1 MEVSLPIRVL
11 PDEVS
16 SAIAAG
22 EVIERPASVVRE
34 LVENSLDAG
43 ASEVS
48 IRVEGGGRGLI
59 EVIDDGEGIPKDEV
73 ILAVARYAT
82 SKLKNTHDLQ
92 SIQTLGFRGEALA
105 SIGAVTRMEIETRS
119 QDEPIGT
126 RLCVEG
132 GKVGPPSAIGI
143 SPGTM
148 VRVKDLFFN
157 VPARREFL
165 KSERT
170 ERQKI
175 SEFVSRYAMAYAQI
189 QFSLELEGKQRFQST
204 GSGNIR
210 ETLAKV
216 FGSEKA
222 ASFLQIQTMEHSRIN
237 IHGYVSPPEVNRGT
251 RRELTFF
258 VNGRWVRE
266 ASLNAAVLQAYH
278 GLLMVGRF
286 PMAVIFLEIS
296 PSDVDVNVHPG
307 KTEVRFREPELIFS
321 VLQRAVRAALIGQ
334 SPVPGVEF
342 GGRWGSQL
350 DREIRVN
357 PDWQLSNDPAVQEM
371 ESRARLQPALA
382 GSSVPLLR
390 AVGQVGASYLVAEGP
405 DGLYL
410 VDQHAAHERILFDEM
425 MLAHEQGNIESQ
437 RLLEPLTVEFQPG
450 SSTVV
455 DENMSILGELGFEIE
470 PFGENVFRLR
480 AVPAL
485 LGIRD
490 PERLLRSAVED
501 FEEDE
506 APMRDE
512 HEARI
517 AARVCKRA
525 AIKSGQVL
533 SLEEQQK
540 LLRDLEQCS
549 VPRSCPHGR
558 PTMIHLSVD
567 ALERQFG
574 RRG

>member
-1 MEVSLPIRVL
+1 MPIRIL

-59 EVIDDGEGIPKDEV
+59 EVIDDGEGIPTDEV

-82 SKLKNTHDLQ
+82 SKLKNAQDLQ

-105 SIGAVTRMEIETRS
+105 SIGAVTRLEIETRS

-126 RLCVEG
+126 RLRVEG
-132 GKVGPPSAIGI
+132 GKVGTPSSIGI

-222 ASFLQIQTMEHSRIN
+222 ASFLQIKTMENSRIN

-258 VNGRWVRE
+258 VNGRWVRD

-307 KTEVRFREPELIFS
+307 KTEVRFREPDQIFS

-342 GGRWGSQL
+342 GGRWGSQS
-350 DREIRVN
+350 DQKINVN
-357 PDWQLSNDPAVQEM
+357 PDWLLSNDPTVQEM

-382 GSSVPLLR
+382 GSTVPLLR
-390 AVGQVGASYLVAEGP
+390 AVGQIGASYLVAEGP

-425 MLAHEQGNIESQ
+425 MLAHEDGKIESQ

-490 PERLLRSAVED
+490 PERVLRSAVDD

-506 APMRDE
+506 APLKDE

>member
-1 MEVSLPIRVL
+1 
-11 PDEVS
+11 
-16 SAIAAG
+16 
-22 EVIERPASVVRE
+22 VRE

-82 SKLKNTHDLQ
+82 SKLQNAHDLQ
-92 SIQTLGFRGEALA
+92 SIHTLGFRGEALA

-126 RLCVEG
+126 RLHVEG
-132 GKVGPPSAIGI
+132 GKVGTPSAIGI

-222 ASFLQIQTMEHSRIN
+222 ASFLQIQTMENSRIN

-307 KTEVRFREPELIFS
+307 KTEVRFREPDLIFS

-334 SPVPGVEF
+334 SPVQGVEF
-342 GGRWGSQL
+342 GGRWGSHSDQQ
-350 DREIRVN
+350 IKVN
-357 PDWQLSNDPAVQEM
+357 PDWLLSNDPAVQEM

-382 GSSVPLLR
+382 GSTVPLLR
-390 AVGQVGASYLVAEGP
+390 AVGQIGASYLVAEGP

-425 MLAHEQGNIESQ
+425 MLAHEDGKIESQ
-437 RLLEPLTVEFQPG
+437 SLLQPLTVEFQPG

-455 DENMSILGELGFEIE
+455 EENISILSELGFEIE
-470 PFGENVFRLR
+470 PFGEHVFRLR

-506 APMRDE
+506 APLKDE

-540 LLRDLEQCS
+540 LLRDLERCS

>member
-1 MEVSLPIRVL
+1 MPIRIL

-59 EVIDDGEGIPKDEV
+59 EVIDDGEGIPTDEV

-82 SKLKNTHDLQ
+82 SKLKNAQDLQ

-105 SIGAVTRMEIETRS
+105 SIGAVSRLEIETRS

-126 RLCVEG
+126 RLRVEG
-132 GKVGPPSAIGI
+132 GKVGTPSSIGI

-222 ASFLQIQTMEHSRIN
+222 ASFLQIKTMENSRIN

-258 VNGRWVRE
+258 VNGRWVRD

-307 KTEVRFREPELIFS
+307 KTEVRFREPDLIFS

-342 GGRWGSQL
+342 GGRWGSQS
-350 DREIRVN
+350 DQKINVN
-357 PDWQLSNDPAVQEM
+357 PDWLLSNDPNVQEM

-382 GSSVPLLR
+382 GSTVPLLR
-390 AVGQVGASYLVAEGP
+390 AVGQIGASYLVAEGP

-425 MLAHEQGNIESQ
+425 MLAHEDGKIESQ

-490 PERLLRSAVED
+490 PERVLRSAVED

-506 APMRDE
+506 APLKDE

-533 SLEEQQK
+533 SLGEQQK

>member
-1 MEVSLPIRVL
+1 MPIRVL
-11 PDEVS
+11 PTEVS

-22 EVIERPASVVRE
+22 EVIERPASVVKE

-48 IRVEGGGRGLI
+48 IRVEGGGRRLI
-59 EVIDDGEGIPKDEV
+59 EVIDNGEGIPKDEV

-82 SKLKNTHDLQ
+82 SKLQNAHDLQ
-92 SIQTLGFRGEALA
+92 SIKTLGFRGEALA

-119 QDEPIGT
+119 QDESIGT
-126 RLCVEG
+126 RLYVEG
-132 GKVGPPSAIGI
+132 GKISPTSVIGV

-148 VRVKDLFFN
+148 VRVQDLFFN

-175 SEFVSRYAMAYAQI
+175 SEFVSRYAMAYTQI
-189 QFSLELEGKQRFQST
+189 QFSLELEGKQRFHST

-216 FGSEKA
+216 FGTETA
-222 ASFLQIQTMEHSRIN
+222 AKFLQIQTMENSKIN

-258 VNGRWVRE
+258 INGRWARD
-266 ASLNAAVLQAYH
+266 ASMNAAVLQAYH

-286 PMAVIFLEIS
+286 PMAVVFIDI
-296 PSDVDVNVHPG
+296 PPADVDVNVHPG
-307 KTEVRFREPELIFS
+307 KTEVRFRKPNQVFTT
-321 VLQRAVRAALIGQ
+321 LQRAVRATLIGQ

-342 GGRWGSQL
+342 GKRWGAHSDQEL
-350 DREIRVN
+350 HQN
-357 PDWQLSNDPAVQEM
+357 PDWQLSNRPLNQDV

-382 GSSVPLLR
+382 GSAVPLLR
-390 AVGQVGASYLVAEGP
+390 VIGQVGASYLVAEGP

-410 VDQHAAHERILFDEM
+410 VDQHAAHERILFEEM
-425 MLAHEQGNIESQ
+425 MLGYEHGKIESQ
-437 RLLEPLTVEFQPG
+437 RLLEPITVEFQPG
-450 SSTVV
+450 SSAIV
-455 DENMSILGELGFEIE
+455 DENMSLLGELGFEIE
-470 PFGENVFRLR
+470 PFGEHVFRLR

-490 PERLLRSAVED
+490 PERVLRSAVED

-506 APMRDE
+506 TPLKDE
-512 HEARI
+512 REARI

-525 AIKSGQVL
+525 AIKTGQVL
-533 SLEEQQK
+533 TLEEQQK
-540 LLRDLEQCS
+540 LLRDLEHCS

>member
-1 MEVSLPIRVL
+1 MPIRVL

-48 IRVEGGGRGLI
+48 IRIEGGGRGLI

-82 SKLKNTHDLQ
+82 SKLQDAADLQ

-119 QDEPIGT
+119 HDEPIGT
-126 RLCVEG
+126 RLHVEG
-132 GKVGPPSAIGI
+132 GNVGTPSAIGI

-189 QFSLELEGKQRFQST
+189 QISLELEGKQRFQST

-222 ASFLQIQTMEHSRIN
+222 ASFLQIQTMENSRIN

-278 GLLMVGRF
+278 GLLMVGRY
-286 PMAVIFLEIS
+286 PLAVIFLEIS

-307 KTEVRFREPELIFS
+307 KTEVRFREPKLVFS
-321 VLQRAVRAALIGQ
+321 MLQRAVRAALIGQ

-342 GGRWGSQL
+342 GGRWGSQS
-350 DREIRVN
+350 DQKINVN
-357 PDWQLSNDPAVQEM
+357 PDWLLSNDPAVQEM

-382 GSSVPLLR
+382 GSTVPLLR
-390 AVGQVGASYLVAEGP
+390 AVGQIGASYLVAEGP

-425 MLAHEQGNIESQ
+425 MLAYEDGKIESQ

-470 PFGENVFRLR
+470 PFGEHVFRLR

-490 PERLLRSAVED
+490 PERVLRSAVED

-506 APMRDE
+506 APLKDE

>member
-1 MEVSLPIRVL
+1 MPIRIL

-59 EVIDDGEGIPKDEV
+59 EVIDDGEGIPTDEV

-82 SKLKNTHDLQ
+82 SKLKNAQDLQ

-105 SIGAVTRMEIETRS
+105 SIGAVTRLEIETRS

-126 RLCVEG
+126 RLRVEG
-132 GKVGPPSAIGI
+132 GKVGTPSSIGI

-189 QFSLELEGKQRFQST
+189 QFLLELEGKQRFQST

-222 ASFLQIQTMEHSRIN
+222 ASFLQIKTMENSRIN

-258 VNGRWVRE
+258 VNGRWVRD

-307 KTEVRFREPELIFS
+307 KTEVRFREPDQIFS

-342 GGRWGSQL
+342 GGRWGSQS
-350 DREIRVN
+350 DQKINVN
-357 PDWQLSNDPAVQEM
+357 PDWLLSNDPTVQEI

-382 GSSVPLLR
+382 GSTVPLLR
-390 AVGQVGASYLVAEGP
+390 AVGQIGASYLVAEGP

-410 VDQHAAHERILFDEM
+410 IDQHAAHERILFDEM
-425 MLAHEQGNIESQ
+425 MLAHEDGKIESQ

-490 PERLLRSAVED
+490 PERVLRSAVED

-506 APMRDE
+506 APLKDE

>member
-1 MEVSLPIRVL
+1 MPIRIL

-59 EVIDDGEGIPKDEV
+59 EVIDDGEGIPTDEV

-82 SKLKNTHDLQ
+82 SKLKNAQDLQ

-105 SIGAVTRMEIETRS
+105 SIGAVTRLEIETRS

-126 RLCVEG
+126 RLRVEG
-132 GKVGPPSAIGI
+132 GKVGTPSSIGI

-204 GSGNIR
+204 GSGDIR

-222 ASFLQIQTMEHSRIN
+222 ASFLQIKTMENSRIN
-237 IHGYVSPPEVNRGT
+237 IHGYVSRPEVNRGT

-258 VNGRWVRE
+258 VNGRWVRD
-266 ASLNAAVLQAYH
+266 ASLVAAVLQAYH

-307 KTEVRFREPELIFS
+307 KTEVRFREPDQIFS

-342 GGRWGSQL
+342 GGRWGSQS
-350 DREIRVN
+350 DQRINVN
-357 PDWQLSNDPAVQEM
+357 PDWLLSNDPTVQEM

-382 GSSVPLLR
+382 GSTVPLLR
-390 AVGQVGASYLVAEGP
+390 AVGQIGASYLVAEGP

-425 MLAHEQGNIESQ
+425 MLAHEDGKIESQ
-437 RLLEPLTVEFQPG
+437 GLLEPLTVEFQPG

-490 PERLLRSAVED
+490 PERVLRSAVDD

-506 APMRDE
+506 APLKDE

>member
-1 MEVSLPIRVL
+1 MPIRVL

-82 SKLKNTHDLQ
+82 SKLQNAHDLQ

-132 GKVGPPSAIGI
+132 GKVGTPSAIGI

-204 GSGNIR
+204 GSGNKR
-210 ETLAKV
+210 ETLVKV

-222 ASFLQIQTMEHSRIN
+222 ASFLQIQTMESSRIN

-258 VNGRWVRE
+258 VNGRWVKD
-266 ASLNAAVLQAYH
+266 ASLNAAVMQAYH

-334 SPVPGVEF
+334 SPVPGAEF
-342 GGRWGSQL
+342 GGRWGSQS
-350 DREIRVN
+350 DQKINVN
-357 PDWQLSNDPAVQEM
+357 PDWLLSNDPAIQEM

-382 GSSVPLLR
+382 GSAVPLLR
-390 AVGQVGASYLVAEGP
+390 AVGQIGASYLVAEGP

-410 VDQHAAHERILFDEM
+410 VDQHAAHERVLFDEM
-425 MLAHEQGNIESQ
+425 MLAHEHGNIESQ
-437 RLLEPLTVEFQPG
+437 RLLEPLIVEFQPG

-455 DENMSILGELGFEIE
+455 DENLSILGELGFEIE
-470 PFGENVFRLR
+470 PFGEHVFRLR
-480 AVPAL
+480 SVPAL

-490 PERLLRSAVED
+490 PERVLRSAVED

-506 APMRDE
+506 APLKDE

-540 LLRDLEQCS
+540 LLRDLEHSS

>member
-1 MEVSLPIRVL
+1 MPIRVL

-82 SKLKNTHDLQ
+82 SKLQNAHDLQ

-126 RLCVEG
+126 RLWVEG
-132 GKVGPPSAIGI
+132 GKVGTPSVIGI

-189 QFSLELEGKQRFQST
+189 QFSLELEGKGRFQST

-216 FGSEKA
+216 FGGEKA
-222 ASFLQIQTMEHSRIN
+222 ASFLQIQTMENARIN

-296 PSDVDVNVHPG
+296 PGDVDVNVHPG

-342 GGRWGSQL
+342 GGRWGSQS
-350 DREIRVN
+350 DQMNKVN
-357 PDWQLSNDPAVQEM
+357 SNWLLSNDPAVQEM
-371 ESRARLQPALA
+371 ESRVRLQPALA

-390 AVGQVGASYLVAEGP
+390 AVGQIGASYLVAEGP

-425 MLAHEQGNIESQ
+425 MLAHEHGKIESQ

-450 SSTVV
+450 SSSVV
-455 DENMSILGELGFEIE
+455 NENVSILGELGFEIE
-470 PFGENVFRLR
+470 PFGEHVFRLR

-490 PERLLRSAVED
+490 PERVLRSAVED

-506 APMRDE
+506 APLKDE

-533 SLEEQQK
+533 SLEEQQN

>member
-1 MEVSLPIRVL
+1 MPIRIL

-59 EVIDDGEGIPKDEV
+59 EVIDDGEGIPTDEV

-82 SKLKNTHDLQ
+82 SKLKNAQDLQ

-105 SIGAVTRMEIETRS
+105 SIGAVTRLEIETRS

-126 RLCVEG
+126 RLRVEG
-132 GKVGPPSAIGI
+132 GKVGTPSSIGI

-189 QFSLELEGKQRFQST
+189 QFSLELERKQRFQST

-222 ASFLQIQTMEHSRIN
+222 ASFLQIKTMENSRIN

-258 VNGRWVRE
+258 VNGRWVRD

-286 PMAVIFLEIS
+286 PMAVIFLEVS

-307 KTEVRFREPELIFS
+307 KTEVRFREPDQIFS

-342 GGRWGSQL
+342 GGRWGSQS
-350 DREIRVN
+350 DQKINVN
-357 PDWQLSNDPAVQEM
+357 PDWLLSNDPTVQEM

-382 GSSVPLLR
+382 GSTVPLLR
-390 AVGQVGASYLVAEGP
+390 AVGQIGASYLVAEGP

-425 MLAHEQGNIESQ
+425 MLAHEDGKIESQ

-470 PFGENVFRLR
+470 HFGENVFRLR

-490 PERLLRSAVED
+490 PERVLRSAVDD

-506 APMRDE
+506 APLKDE

>member
-1 MEVSLPIRVL
+1 MPIRIL

-59 EVIDDGEGIPKDEV
+59 EVIDDGEGIPTDEV

-82 SKLKNTHDLQ
+82 SKLKNAQDLQ

-105 SIGAVTRMEIETRS
+105 SIGAVTRLEIETRS

-126 RLCVEG
+126 RLRVEG
-132 GKVGPPSAIGI
+132 GKVGTPSSIGI

-189 QFSLELEGKQRFQST
+189 QFSLELERKQRFQST

-222 ASFLQIQTMEHSRIN
+222 ASFLQIKTMENSRIN

-258 VNGRWVRE
+258 VNGRWVRD

-286 PMAVIFLEIS
+286 PMAVIFLEVS

-307 KTEVRFREPELIFS
+307 KTEVRFREPDQIFS

-342 GGRWGSQL
+342 GGRWGSQS
-350 DREIRVN
+350 DQKINVN
-357 PDWQLSNDPAVQEM
+357 PDWLLSNDPTVQEM

-382 GSSVPLLR
+382 GSTVPLLR
-390 AVGQVGASYLVAEGP
+390 AVGQIGASYLVAEGP

-425 MLAHEQGNIESQ
+425 MLAHEDGKIESQ

-490 PERLLRSAVED
+490 PERVLRSAVDD

-506 APMRDE
+506 APLKDE

>member
-1 MEVSLPIRVL
+1 MPIRVL

-48 IRVEGGGRGLI
+48 IRIEGGGRGLI

-82 SKLKNTHDLQ
+82 SKLQNAEDLQ

-119 QDEPIGT
+119 KEEPIGT

-132 GKVGPPSAIGI
+132 GKVGTPSAIGI

-189 QFSLELEGKQRFQST
+189 QFSLELEGKGRFQST

-216 FGSEKA
+216 FGGEKA
-222 ASFLQIQTMEHSRIN
+222 ASFLQIQTMENSRIN

-296 PSDVDVNVHPG
+296 PGDVDVNVHPG

-342 GGRWGSQL
+342 GGRWGSQS
-350 DREIRVN
+350 DQMNKVN
-357 PDWQLSNDPAVQEM
+357 SNWLLSNDPAVQEM
-371 ESRARLQPALA
+371 ESRVRLQPALA

-390 AVGQVGASYLVAEGP
+390 AVGQIGASYLVAEGP

-410 VDQHAAHERILFDEM
+410 IDQHAAHERILFDEM
-425 MLAHEQGNIESQ
+425 MLAHEHGKIESQ

-450 SSTVV
+450 SSSVV
-455 DENMSILGELGFEIE
+455 NENMSILGELGFEIE
-470 PFGENVFRLR
+470 PFGEHVFRLR

-490 PERLLRSAVED
+490 PERVLRSAVED

-506 APMRDE
+506 APLKDE

-533 SLEEQQK
+533 SLEEQQN

>member
-1 MEVSLPIRVL
+1 MPIRVL

-43 ASEVS
+43 ASEIS

-82 SKLKNTHDLQ
+82 SKLQNAQDLQ

-119 QDEPIGT
+119 RDEPIGT
-126 RLCVEG
+126 CLCVEG
-132 GKVGPPSAIGI
+132 GKVGTPSAIGT
-143 SPGTM
+143 SPGSM

-216 FGSEKA
+216 FGSETA
-222 ASFLQIQTMEHSRIN
+222 ASFLQIQTMENSRIN
-237 IHGYVSPPEVNRGT
+237 IHGYVSPPVVNRGT

-258 VNGRWVRE
+258 VNGRWVRD

-307 KTEVRFREPELIFS
+307 KTEVRFREPDLIFS

-334 SPVPGVEF
+334 SPVPGVEL
-342 GGRWGSQL
+342 GGRWGSQS
-350 DREIRVN
+350 DQKIMVN
-357 PDWQLSNDPAVQEM
+357 PDWQLSNDPAVQGM

-382 GSSVPLLR
+382 GSTVPLLR
-390 AVGQVGASYLVAEGP
+390 AVGQIGASYLVAEGP

-425 MLAHEQGNIESQ
+425 MLAHEDGNIESQ

-450 SSTVV
+450 SSTIV
-455 DENMSILGELGFEIE
+455 DENISILGELGFEIE
-470 PFGENVFRLR
+470 PFGEHVFRLR

-506 APMRDE
+506 APLKDE

-540 LLRDLEQCS
+540 LLRDLEKCS
-549 VPRSCPHGR
+549 VHRSCPHGR

>member
-1 MEVSLPIRVL
+1 VPIRIL

-59 EVIDDGEGIPKDEV
+59 EVIDDGEGIPTDEV

-82 SKLKNTHDLQ
+82 SKLKNAQDLQ

-105 SIGAVTRMEIETRS
+105 SIGAVTRLEIETRS

-126 RLCVEG
+126 RLRVEG
-132 GKVGPPSAIGI
+132 GKVGTPSSIGI

-204 GSGNIR
+204 GSGDIR

-222 ASFLQIQTMEHSRIN
+222 ASFLQIKTMENSRIN
-237 IHGYVSPPEVNRGT
+237 IHGYVSRPEVNRGT

-258 VNGRWVRE
+258 VNGRWVRD
-266 ASLNAAVLQAYH
+266 ASLVAAVLQAYH

-307 KTEVRFREPELIFS
+307 KTEVRFREPDQIFS

-342 GGRWGSQL
+342 GGRWGSQS
-350 DREIRVN
+350 DQRINVN
-357 PDWQLSNDPAVQEM
+357 PDWLLSNDPTVQEM

-382 GSSVPLLR
+382 GSTVPLLR
-390 AVGQVGASYLVAEGP
+390 AVGQIGASYLVAEGP

-425 MLAHEQGNIESQ
+425 MLAHEDGKIESQ
-437 RLLEPLTVEFQPG
+437 GLLEPLTVEFQPG

-490 PERLLRSAVED
+490 PERVLRSAVDD

-506 APMRDE
+506 APLKDE

>member
-1 MEVSLPIRVL
+1 VPIRIL

-59 EVIDDGEGIPKDEV
+59 EVIDDGEGIPTDEV

-82 SKLKNTHDLQ
+82 SKLKNAQDLQ

-105 SIGAVTRMEIETRS
+105 SIGAVTRLEIETRS

-126 RLCVEG
+126 RLRVEG
-132 GKVGPPSAIGI
+132 GKVGTPSSIGI

-189 QFSLELEGKQRFQST
+189 QFLLELEGKQRFQST

-222 ASFLQIQTMEHSRIN
+222 ASFLQIKTMENSRIN
-237 IHGYVSPPEVNRGT
+237 IHGYMSPPEVNRGT

-258 VNGRWVRE
+258 VNGRWIRD

-307 KTEVRFREPELIFS
+307 KTEVRFREPDQIFS

-342 GGRWGSQL
+342 GGRWGSQS
-350 DREIRVN
+350 DQKINVN
-357 PDWQLSNDPAVQEM
+357 PDWLLSNDPNVQEM

-382 GSSVPLLR
+382 GSTVPLLR
-390 AVGQVGASYLVAEGP
+390 AVGQIGASYLVAEGP

-425 MLAHEQGNIESQ
+425 MLAHEDGKIESQ

-490 PERLLRSAVED
+490 PERVLRSAVED

-506 APMRDE
+506 APLKDE